1 MPKVS
6 TMDEGSKKIKDIVEK
21 YWSGEEE
28 LFLPSNPELEDE
40 FDDIVE
46 SVHAKLLPASPQIVS
61 RLHGLVRIKYRRYY
75 NPGVRPAA
83 LPPISPTAQ
92 DLFDFVVGRSTPYET
107 LLIHHAV
114 EVLSSDSLK
123 TAFQSYESKLALF
136 LKITL
141 TNCKRK
147 EITLPRYSGHTHLA
161 VVLSKEQVLLSLVLH
176 MKDYFSKYLHL
187 EECLFEGFGGGCT
200 VLFFA
205 IPDVDA
211 ALLAPRALSHLAEL
225 KRLFDI
231 THLVVFGYFAC
242 DLELASVQLI
252 VSV

>member
-92 DLFDFVVGRSTPYET
+92 DLFDFIVRS
-107 LLIHHAV
+107 
-114 EVLSSDSLK
+114 
-123 TAFQSYESKLALF
+123 LA
-136 LKITL
+136 K
-141 TNCKRK
+141 
-147 EITLPRYSGHTHLA
+147 
-161 VVLSKEQVLLSLVLH
+161 
-176 MKDYFSKYLHL
+176 
-187 EECLFEGFGGGCT
+187 FE
-200 VLFFA
+200 L
-205 IPDVDA
+205 
-211 ALLAPRALSHLAEL
+211 R
-225 KRLFDI
+225 
-231 THLVVFGYFAC
+231 
-242 DLELASVQLI
+242 Q
-252 VSV
+252 